1 MAVSRPRR
9 SKLTVPAPVM
19 KGLLDGSLAPF
30 DYLLESGVAVLS
42 LAKVFGPFWMTTL
55 NESTH

>member
-1 MAVSRPRR
+1 
-9 SKLTVPAPVM
+9 M

-30 DYLLESGVAVLS
+30 DDLLESGVAVLS